1 MILNENEAKN
11 LLTKILGYSTVD
23 SIVASLTGRDS
34 YNLRFARNS
43 VTTNGYADG
52 LSVSIT
58 SNVGKKSGS
67 VTTNKFDDTSIKEAV
82 KKSEEIAK
90 LSPDNKEFMPPLGA
104 QTYTA
109 SGNFSDNTKNL
120 NYENRASVLSY
131 ILDQS
136 ISGNVVTAGYF
147 EDENVFTAVMNSN
160 GLFAYNNYTIARNS
174 ATVRTT
180 EGNGSGRY
188 EKHFVDV
195 NNLDYRKYADYVIG
209 RSKLSA
215 NPEEISPGRYTVI
228 LEPSAVADMVT
239 LCLGFMNSRPA
250 DEGRSFYSKQGGGN
264 LIGEQLA
271 AAGVNIYSDPTDTNA
286 PSIPFTNEG
295 LPRNRTV
302 WYENGV
308 LKNLHRNRFWAEKTS
323 TEPVPYP
330 SNLIMQGGNKSL
342 EQMIQETEN
351 GVLVT
356 RFWYIRT
363 VEQKTM
369 LLTGLTRD
377 GVFEVKNG
385 AITRPVKNFR
395 FNESPMNVLK
405 NVVDIGAS
413 EKATGSENESMQIFV
428 PPVKVENFNFS
439 SLSDAV

>member
-11 LLTKILGYSTVD
+11 LLTKILNNSTAD
-23 SIVASLTGRDS
+23 SIIATLTGRDS

-43 VTTNGYADG
+43 VTTNGYADS
-52 LSVSIT
+52 LSISIT
-58 SNVGKKSGS
+58 SSIGKKSGTVS
-67 VTTNKFDDTSIKEAV
+67 TNKFDDASIKEAV

-104 QTYTA
+104 QTYSA
-109 SGNFSDNTKNL
+109 SANFSDNTKDL
-120 NYENRASVLSY
+120 NYNNRAEMVSY
-131 ILDQS
+131 ILEQS
-136 ISGNVVTAGYF
+136 ISGNVVTAGYL
-147 EDENVFTAVMNSN
+147 EDENVFSAVMSSN

-174 ATVRTT
+174 ATVRTN

-215 NPEEISPGRYTVI
+215 NPEQVEPGRYTVI
-228 LEPSAVADMVT
+228 MEPSAVADMVT
-239 LCLGFMNSRPA
+239 LCIGFMNSRPA
-250 DEGRSFYSKQGGGN
+250 DEGRSFFSKQGGGN

-271 AAGVNIYSDPTDTNA
+271 ASNINVYSDPTDSNA
-286 PSIPFTNEG
+286 PSIPFTQEG

-302 WYENGV
+302 WFENGV

-330 SNLIMQGGNKSL
+330 SNLIMTGTDKSL
-342 EQMIQETEN
+342 EHMIAETDN
-351 GVLVT
+351 GILVT

-363 VEQKTM
+363 VDQKTM

-377 GVFEVKNG
+377 GVFEVKG
-385 AITRPVKNFR
+385 GKITRPVKNFR
-395 FNESPMNVLK
+395 FNESPVNVLK
-405 NVVDIGAS
+405 NVIDIGRS

-428 PPVKVENFNFS
+428 PPLKVENFNFS